1 MMSINPGE
9 YPRSDKGDITIS
21 PPADGREQLL
31 EKDAFAH
38 AESIK
43 NSTDVREKEILAS
56 GLNEFFVGYFCG
68 MAVFEGRVAI
78 LDDRSKEPV
87 EIQTRIILSRDFPL
101 EKAINTQHSQ
111 YSEVNNTLL
120 ATQFFD
126 SIYKPLNNLIGIR
139 SPKKGMRRSLVNI
152 ALCKLIDLSNGT
164 LQEEPQVLTVVHAHG
179 GFDDEVGNFVFSGQ
193 YELHTIDH
201 FLDSLSQTFHAN
213 TANRLPVLFNTCFA
227 NFETGKIGPP
237 IDHNLLF
244 IVYRHG
250 FTGLID
256 ETGKYHKPG
265 ELYLNTNPIKDS

>member
-9 YPRSDKGDITIS
+9 YSKSDRGDITIS
-21 PPADGREQLL
+21 PPADDREQLL
-31 EKDAFAH
+31 ENHAFAH

-56 GLNEFFVGYFCG
+56 GLSEFFVGYFCG

-78 LDDRSKEPV
+78 FDERSKEPV
-87 EIQTRIILSRDFPL
+87 EIKVRVILSRHFPL

-120 ATQFFD
+120 AAQFFD
-126 SIYKPLNNLIGIR
+126 SIYKPLNNLIGVCLPRRGVKR
-139 SPKKGMRRSLVNI
+139 SPANI
-152 ALCKLIDLSNGT
+152 ALSRLIDLSNGT

-179 GFDDEVGNFVFSGQ
+179 GFDDEVGNFVCSGQ

-201 FLDSLSQTFHAN
+201 FLDSLAQTFHAN

-227 NFETGKIGPP
+227 NLETGKIGPP

-265 ELYLNTNPIKDS
+265 ELYLNANPIKDS